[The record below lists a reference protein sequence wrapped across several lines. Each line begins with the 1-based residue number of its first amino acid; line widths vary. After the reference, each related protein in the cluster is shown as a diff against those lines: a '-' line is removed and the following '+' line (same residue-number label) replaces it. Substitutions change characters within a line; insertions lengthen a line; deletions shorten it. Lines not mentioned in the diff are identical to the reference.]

1 MRYAL
6 IFLVACGGN
15 GGGGGGGDDAPGPD
29 AANPPAHS
37 GFVSIQSY
45 DAMNIPNTPTRGG
58 STSAGFFT
66 AGSACTTMQTIGPC
80 KVQQCATTQPQ
91 GAQSAGTITITGATK
106 PLSLVPGTDKL
117 YAQQTSMT
125 SLFNGGDMIT
135 FAAAGADVPAFS
147 VTVTTPTKATITAPA
162 KPAAGSLLAINRG
175 QDFSV
180 SWTGGGS
187 GRIQIF
193 LSGGAGSPS
202 LFCKF
207 DASAGTGKVPTAA
220 LATMTGTM
228 GSFAMASIAE
238 TEKTAGDWG
247 VVASAY
253 FNAVWPDAA
262 IVSGGT
268 MLQ

>member
-1 MRYAL
+1 MRIVL

-15 GGGGGGGDDAPGPD
+15 GGAGDDGPSPD
-29 AANPPAHS
+29 AAPPAHS

-45 DAMNIPNTPTRGG
+45 DAMNIPGTPTRGG

-106 PLSLVPGTDKL
+106 PLSIVPGADKT
-117 YAQQTSMT
+117 YPQQTSMT
-125 SLFNGGDMIT
+125 SLYNGGEMIT
-135 FAAAGADVPAFS
+135 FAAPGADVPAFS
-147 VTVTTPTKATITAPA
+147 VTLTTPTKATITAPA
-162 KPAAGSLLAINRG
+162 KPAAGSLLPINRA

-187 GRIQIF
+187 GRVQVF
-193 LSGGAGSPS
+193 LSGAGSSSS

-207 DASAGTGKVPTAA
+207 DASAGTGKVPAAA

-238 TEKTAGDWG
+238 TESSAGDWG
-247 VVASAY
+247 IGASAY

-262 IVSGGT
+262 IVSGGST
-268 MLQ
+268 IQ